1 MGAIREGGKSPTTH
15 SVVTPGMTLP
25 LGNDDGEADPTAI
38 MVNISDTVATFPR
51 RIGCVV

>member
-1 MGAIREGGKSPTTH
+1 MGAIREGGKSPTMH

-38 MVNISDTVATFPR
+38 MVNILDTVATFSR